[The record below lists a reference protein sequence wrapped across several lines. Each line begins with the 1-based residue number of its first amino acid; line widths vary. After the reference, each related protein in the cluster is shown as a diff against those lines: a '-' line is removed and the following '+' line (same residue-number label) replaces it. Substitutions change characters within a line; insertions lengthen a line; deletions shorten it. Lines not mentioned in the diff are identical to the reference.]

1 MDLSTVKSRVRSLVD
16 DADASYATDA
26 FLLPL
31 INQKYEEL
39 YNRML
44 STGAEFECKVV
55 ELFNVPAQTANLSA
69 YALIG
74 QPLEL
79 MIQPLQFEWKQAGL
93 DPTNYKTASL
103 VDRLEDVIPG
113 QLVDEW
119 EWRAGV
125 IYFTPSTLVLDLRIR
140 GDFLFAALNADTD
153 IVATTRNFGHA
164 LAYGTAA
171 LVGAVRG
178 NQAWAQAYTLLQD
191 NALDDIMQYLT
202 RKDQG
207 KIRRVGR
214 MSRRFTPTPNTTQ
227 R

>member
-1 MDLSTVKSRVRSLVD
+1 MDFSTVKSRIRSLVD
-16 DADASYATDA
+16 DPDASYATDA

-44 STGAEFECKVV
+44 STGAEFERRVA

-69 YALIG
+69 YALVG

-79 MIQPLQFEWKQAGL
+79 MMQPLQFEWKQAGL
-93 DPTNYKTASL
+93 DPTNYRIAPLT
-103 VDRLEDVIPG
+103 DRVADVIPD
-113 QLVDEW
+113 QLIQNW
-119 EWRAGV
+119 EWRSGV
-125 IYFTPSTLVLDLRIR
+125 IYLTPCTLAVDIRIR
-140 GDFLFAALNADTD
+140 GDFLFAALSTD
-153 IVATTRNFGHA
+153 SDAIAVTKNFGHA

-191 NALDDIMQYLT
+191 NAVDDVMQYLT

-207 KIRRVGR
+207 KVRRLGR
-214 MSRRFTPTPNTTQ
+214 MSRRKSASSY
-227 R
+227 

>member
-1 MDLSTVKSRVRSLVD
+1 MDLSTVKSRARSLVD
-16 DADASYATDA
+16 DPDASYATDA

-44 STGAEFECKVV
+44 STGAEFERKAV
-55 ELFNVPAQTANLSA
+55 ELFNVPAQTADLSA
-69 YALIG
+69 YALSG
-74 QPLEL
+74 QTLEL
-79 MIQPLQFEWKQAGL
+79 MVQPLQFEWKQAGL
-93 DPTNYKTASL
+93 DPTNYRTASL
-103 VDRLEDVIPG
+103 VDQVQSVIPG
-113 QLVDEW
+113 QIVDDW

-125 IYFTPSTLVLDLRIR
+125 IYFTPCTLALDVRIR
-140 GDFLFAALNADTD
+140 GDFLFAALNADSD
-153 IVATTRNFGHA
+153 VVAVSKNFGHA

-202 RKDQG
+202 RKDQA
-207 KIRRVGR
+207 KIRRVAR
-214 MSRRFTPTPNTTQ
+214 MSRWRRQAIGNRPG
-227 R
+227 

>member
-1 MDLSTVKSRVRSLVD
+1 MDLGSVKSRIRSLVD
-16 DADASYATDA
+16 DTDANYATDA

-44 STGAEFECKVV
+44 STGAEFERKVI
-55 ELFNVPAQTANLSA
+55 ELLNVAAQTPNLSA
-69 YALIG
+69 YALLG

-103 VDRLEDVIPG
+103 VDNVKDVIPD
-113 QLVDEW
+113 QLIDDW

-125 IYFTPSTLVLDLRIR
+125 IYFTPCTLNVDIRIR
-140 GDFLFAALNADTD
+140 GDFLFAALTTD
-153 IVATTRNFGHA
+153 SDAIAVTKNFGHA
-164 LAYGTAA
+164 LAYGSAA

-191 NALDDIMQYLT
+191 NAVDDVMQYLT
-202 RKDQG
+202 RKDQA

-214 MSRRFTPTPNTTQ
+214 MSKRTKRPAIT